1 MNQLVATVITV
12 ATNWFM
18 GQEHLDP
25 EWTFGPEGERFEVE
39 VTGDPSAKVTFHGW
53 HPDSIAAGLARNPGV
68 VATATHCVSAIP
80 SVVAAPPG
88 IRTYL
93 DLPAYAGRAAAHLR

>member
-1 MNQLVATVITV
+1 M
-12 ATNWFM
+12 
-18 GQEHLDP
+18 
-25 EWTFGPEGERFEVE
+25 
-39 VTGDPSAKVTFHGW
+39 VTFHGW

-80 SVVAAPPG
+80 SVVAADPG

>member
-1 MNQLVATVITV
+1 MIMITL
-12 ATNWFM
+12 A
-18 GQEHLDP
+18 
-25 EWTFGPEGERFEVE
+25 
-39 VTGDPSAKVTFHGW
+39 VTGKGGVGKT
-53 HPDSIAAGLARNPGV
+53 SIAAGLARNPGV

-80 SVVAAPPG
+80 SVVAAAPG